1 MKKYIFRRDTPEPAT
16 IMRKQV
22 IHRRKDMTPLI
33 SLFSDR
39 DKSRFARKLFR
50 NDLSQFN
57 TFMQQLDTKMTWHEV
72 FQTIETE
79 LNTRRID
86 MGLEEARQ
94 MTDRIYML
102 FFPDDIS
109 IGA

>member
-1 MKKYIFRRDTPEPAT
+1 MKKYIFRRDTPEPAPVV
-16 IMRKQV
+16 RRQV
-22 IHRRKDMTPLI
+22 IHRRKDMTPVI

-39 DKSRFARKLFR
+39 DKSRFVRKLFR
-50 NDLSQFN
+50 NDPTEFN

-79 LNTRRID
+79 LKTRKID
-86 MGLEEARQ
+86 MEKEEARQ
-94 MTDRIYML
+94 MTDRIYLL